1 METRKIKMT
10 AIALNYSKSL
20 IEGFLAV
27 LKIVLNGAKKTLQG
41 IMVGWMIA
49 RQTQANTHIARMLIE
64 SGEYKSGD
72 HNYYTLLA
80 DLNRKTI
87 DNIHKEFGRD

>member
-1 METRKIKMT
+1 MT

-41 IMVGWMIA
+41 IMIGWLIA
-49 RQTQANTHIARMLIE
+49 RQTQANTHVARLLID
-64 SGEYKSGD
+64 SGEYNRSE
-72 HNYYTLLA
+72 HTYYTILA